1 MGLISRV
8 SSRTYRSTILDM
20 DKKNKQMLKNQSQ
33 PKITHHAIPDEARVM
48 KQILEELGIT
58 DYDPQVV
65 TQMLDFSY
73 GYLTEVLSDSQ
84 AFAKHRDCGAI
95 DIEDVKLAT
104 KNKQERS
111 KRGSSLLPSRS
122 TVSKVATK
130 RNEKPLDAPKSDRH
144 MPPVRFCYNEENYEM
159 EPLPPPDMGQPQAPQ
174 QQQPLENN
182 QMTDQPVINNYA
194 MPQNPTET

>member
-122 TVSKVATK
+122 TVSKVASK
-130 RNEKPLDAPKSDRH
+130 RNEKPLDYPKATDTCHQCDSVIMKKIMKWKPCLLRILDSHRRH
-144 MPPVRFCYNEENYEM
+144 
-159 EPLPPPDMGQPQAPQ
+159 
-174 QQQPLENN
+174 NN
-182 QMTDQPVINNYA
+182 SRL
-194 MPQNPTET
+194 